1 MKLAFVSARYGAEIT
16 HGPEH
21 ACRLLAEQMSLRHDV
36 DVLTT
41 SARSEGLWRNEYPEG
56 MDRIRGVL
64 VRRFNTGTQG
74 HAGLS
79 SAITA
84 RRLAGG
90 AHSRADE
97 DDWVAQQGPA
107 SPGLVEFLMRQHRS
121 YDAIAFFSCRHATT
135 IQGSAVAPDRTVLF
149 PWLAVDPALRLAA
162 VRRTLASASVIG
174 LMSAAERPLLEAFGG
189 RTASDEDIVGIGIE
203 PPPQFAYPRIQQ
215 EQSHEGEDGETEPG
229 PAAATDDVWAKPHL
243 TGRGMPF
250 RRRHRLDGRLAVYA
264 GVTGPGRG
272 CEEMLEYFDS
282 YANGGGEGELVLLG
296 VKLMKIPA
304 APSVRL
310 AGVLAPRDRMAA
322 YEAADVTIAPR
333 GDDLTSE
340 SVLESFAAGTPV
352 LASAANPAAVDH
364 CRRSGGGLYYANRE
378 EFAAALTM
386 LMADEALRTK
396 LGENGR
402 RYVRQQF
409 KWEATIGR
417 LERLLTK
424 VRPR

>member
-56 MDRIRGVL
+56 LDRIRGVL
-64 VRRFNTGTQG
+64 VRRFNTGTEG

-79 SAITA
+79 SSITA

-107 SPGLVEFLMRQHRS
+107 SPGLVEFLARQHRS

-149 PWLAVDPALRLAA
+149 PWLSVDPALRLAA
-162 VRRTLASASVIG
+162 VRRTLAAASTIG

-215 EQSHEGEDGETEPG
+215 EQSHEGEDGETEPD
-229 PAAATDDVWAKPHL
+229 AAATDDEWAKPHL

-282 YANGGGEGELVLLG
+282 YTNAGGVGELVLLG
-296 VKLMKIPA
+296 VKLMKIPSS
-304 APSVRL
+304 PSLRL

-322 YEAADVTIAPR
+322 YEAADVTIAPG

-378 EFAAALTM
+378 EFAEALAM
-386 LMADEALRTK
+386 LMADDALRTK
-396 LGENGR
+396 LGENGQ

-409 KWEATIGR
+409 KWEATVGR